1 MERYVIDASVI
12 LKWVLGEEQ
21 ETDQSIAL
29 KLLDNWAA
37 GMAELVAPSLWQYEA
52 GSFLGRELQGEA
64 REKMTL
70 LLDLGIHSVD
80 LSNTIIE
87 RCFTWMEQH
96 AVTFYDASYLAVA
109 FEIQGTL
116 VTADEK
122 FCRKMGKVGRISL
135 LRDLNLP
142 QAGDQ

>member
-12 LKWVLGEEQ
+12 LKWVLGVEQ
-21 ETDQSIAL
+21 ESDQSIAS
-29 KLLDNWAA
+29 KLLDTWAA
-37 GMAELVAPSLWQYEA
+37 GITDLVAPSLWQYEV
-52 GSFLGRELQGEA
+52 GNFLGRELQGEA
-64 REKMTL
+64 IEKMTL
-70 LLDLGIHSVD
+70 LLDLGIQSVD
-80 LSNTIIE
+80 LNNTIIE

-122 FCRKMGKVGRISL
+122 FCRKMRNVGRICL
-135 LRDLNLP
+135 LSDLNLP
-142 QAGDQ
+142 QAGNY

>member
-1 MERYVIDASVI
+1 MERYVLDASVI

-21 ETDQSIAL
+21 ETDQSVAL
-29 KLLDNWAA
+29 KLLDTWAA
-37 GMAELVAPSLWQYEA
+37 GIADLVAPSLWQYEV
-52 GSFLGRELQGEA
+52 GNFLGRELRHEA
-64 REKMTL
+64 TEKMNL
-70 LLDLGIHSVD
+70 LLDLEIKSVD
-80 LSNTIIE
+80 LNNTIIE
-87 RCFTWMEQH
+87 RCFAWMEQH
-96 AVTFYDASYLAVA
+96 DVTFHDASYLAVA

-122 FCRKMGKVGRISL
+122 FCRKMGKVGRTCL

>member
-1 MERYVIDASVI
+1 
-12 LKWVLGEEQ
+12 
-21 ETDQSIAL
+21 
-29 KLLDNWAA
+29 
-37 GMAELVAPSLWQYEA
+37 
-52 GSFLGRELQGEA
+52 
-64 REKMTL
+64 
-70 LLDLGIHSVD
+70 
-80 LSNTIIE
+80 
-87 RCFTWMEQH
+87 MEQH